1 MSQKLKGPL
10 FITFEGGEGAG
21 KTTLISRIRDYF
33 DERGSEVV
41 STREPGGTPLAEK
54 LRDLVLNGGKDLA
67 LTFKAELLIFLAAR
81 ASHVDQ
87 LIRPSLNES
96 KIVLC
101 DRFNDST
108 VAYQG
113 YARSLGVEETETLC
127 AFATGNLVPDLTFY
141 LDLNPEEGFGR
152 MKKAS
157 RSQDR
162 MESEE
167 LSFHQKVRDGFLELV
182 KRYPQRIKRLDAS
195 LSPDDV
201 FAQAIKHLES
211 LHASKA

>member
-96 KIVLC
+96 KVVLC

-113 YARSLGVEETETLC
+113 YARSLGFEETETLC

-141 LDLNPEEGFGR
+141 LDLNPEEGFDR